1 MAPKLLFLFEKDNDR
16 YWLSDATGLPIADG
30 CPLLDLTDKEL
41 VYETELLMMVTSAM
55 EAKLMPT
62 NYNYLASYKIAETYY
77 VLLEER
83 LDGGRFPAIS
93 PSSNSATLDDGDS
106 VGSDDETPTTRYPPT
121 YSLSDGEDKDCAP
134 SEIVAPSQIT
144 TNPSTSSDGGILT
157 PSQSTTVP
165 STSSDGGILTPS
177 QSTATTRAFSPVDV
191 NKSDDPKRDEFIIGD
206 SDGRSK
212 DKKPVSST
220 GSSYKN
226 PEVATNYAFDTNSEP
241 INDGH
246 SHRQPISTDKVP
258 PRRDPSQA
266 ATDLISQIGRSG
278 LTWGAMD
285 PSTGYYIQFDIN
297 KAPIP
302 KFVQV
307 SPDTENPSRP
317 DAQSKSNRFTP
328 STTRKPLPHPV
339 ATDGL
344 SIRRDKPYWT
354 EFGLHWPPPDGPLYL
369 PPLDPNDPYKVP
381 DSPL

>member
-1 MAPKLLFLFEKDNDR
+1 MAPKILFLFEKDNDR

-55 EAKLMPT
+55 EAKLMPL

-93 PSSNSATLDDGDS
+93 PSSNSATLEDGDP

-121 YSLSDGEDKDCAP
+121 YSLSDSEDKDCAA

-144 TNPSTSSDGGILT
+144 TN
-157 PSQSTTVP
+157 P

-191 NKSDDPKRDEFIIGD
+191 NKSDDPKRDEFTIGD

-226 PEVATNYAFDTNSEP
+226 PEVATNYDSDTNSEP
-241 INDGH
+241 INNDH
-246 SHRQPISTDKVP
+246 SRRHPISTDEVP
-258 PRRDPSQA
+258 PRQGPSQA
-266 ATDLISQIGRSG
+266 ATNLISQIGRSG
-278 LTWGAMD
+278 LTWGAMSPD
-285 PSTGYYIQFDIN
+285 GYHIQFDIN

-307 SPDTENPSRP
+307 SPDTENPSRS
-317 DAQSKSNRFTP
+317 DAQSRSNRFTP
-328 STTRKPLPHPV
+328 STTRKPLPHPL

-344 SIRRDKPYWT
+344 SIPRDKPYWT
-354 EFGLHWPPPDGPLYL
+354 EFGLHWPPRDGPLYL
-369 PPLDPNDPYKVP
+369 PPLDPNDPYKAP
-381 DSPL
+381 DRPI

>member
-1 MAPKLLFLFEKDNDR
+1 MPPPSRRLLIFQEARNPQSPSEIVYLPVNKL
-16 YWLSDATGLPIADG
+16 GLPICGDG
-30 CPLLDLTDKEL
+30 PEMPSMLELPLRILKAFTDIFNQPKYKGWAL
-41 VYETELLMMVTSAM
+41 VGAGPYHDTSV
-55 EAKLMPT
+55 EGK
-62 NYNYLASYKIAETYY
+62 YY
-77 VLLEER
+77 AVVLEQVQEER

-121 YSLSDGEDKDCAP
+121 YSLSDGEDKDCAA

-144 TNPSTSSDGGILT
+144 TN
-157 PSQSTTVP
+157 P

-285 PSTGYYIQFDIN
+285 PSTGYCIQFDIN

>member
-93 PSSNSATLDDGDS
+93 PASNSATLEDGDS
-106 VGSDDETPTTRYPPT
+106 VGSNDETPTTRYPPS
-121 YSLSDGEDKDCAP
+121 YSLSDVEDKDCAG

-144 TNPSTSSDGGILT
+144 TN
-157 PSQSTTVP
+157 P

-191 NKSDDPKRDEFIIGD
+191 NKRDDPKRDEFTVSD
-206 SDGRSK
+206 SNGRSK
-212 DKKPVSST
+212 AKMPAPST
-220 GSSYKN
+220 GSSSKN
-226 PEVATNYAFDTNSEP
+226 PDVATDYDSDRNSEP
-241 INDGH
+241 INNGH
-246 SHRQPISTDKVP
+246 RCHHPVSTDKVP
-258 PRRDPSQA
+258 PRQDPHQA
-266 ATDLISQIGRSG
+266 ATDLISQISRSGLKWGAVGRSG
-278 LTWGAMD
+278 
-285 PSTGYYIQFDIN
+285 YIEFDIN

-302 KFVQV
+302 KLVPV

-328 STTRKPLPHPV
+328 STTRKPLPQPL

-354 EFGLHWPPPDGPLYL
+354 EFGLHWPPSDGPLYM

-381 DSPL
+381 DTPLEVNWTPL